1 VALGLILMTAIYNGG
16 LYYYNKE
23 RAFLYYALMQLFMI
37 GVLFYDSGVAIHML
51 PLQIPHY
58 LIYYSLSLLTLF
70 FIIMF
75 SHSFLKISKYL
86 PQYIPLSKA
95 IVVLILIDL
104 IYYPVSFIFQ
114 WHLHLFVFIYILFLG
129 YLRVRQKDT
138 PSKFF
143 ITAWSILF
151 IGILIDEVIE
161 SIDYTMFIG
170 SILEA
175 IVLAIALSFQIKE
188 FKKEKDQ
195 QEKLLI
201 HQSKLATMGELLGN
215 IAHQW
220 RQPLTRLSYTF
231 MNIEDVEDK
240 KESKIL
246 TKEGTE
252 QLEFMSQTIDDFI
265 NFYAFNKEKEYF
277 SLAEEITNILNFL
290 HYSEIKINLKI
301 EDDKIIFNYKNELKQ
316 VLINILSNAKGIL
329 IDRKIKNAQITII
342 IDVNSITIR
351 DNGGGIKLDN
361 IEKIFEPYFSTK
373 KDGLGIGLY
382 MSKMIIEKNMDGML
396 TVSNIMDGVEFT
408 IYI

>member
-1 VALGLILMTAIYNGG
+1 M
-16 LYYYNKE
+16 
-23 RAFLYYALMQLFMI
+23 
-37 GVLFYDSGVAIHML
+37 
-51 PLQIPHY
+51 
-58 LIYYSLSLLTLF
+58 
-70 FIIMF
+70 
-75 SHSFLKISKYL
+75 
-86 PQYIPLSKA
+86 
-95 IVVLILIDL
+95 DL
-104 IYYPVSFIFQ
+104 IYYPMSFIFEY
-114 WHLHLFVFIYILFLG
+114 HLHLLLFIYILSLG
-129 YLRVRQKDT
+129 YLRGKQGDISSR
-138 PSKFF
+138 FF
-143 ITAWSILF
+143 IIGWSILF
-151 IGILIDEVIE
+151 IGILIDEFVK
-161 SIDYTMFIG
+161 STTYTMYVG
-170 SILEA
+170 SVFEA
-175 IVLAIALSFQIKE
+175 IILAIALSFQIKE
-188 FKKEKDQ
+188 LKKEKEK

-265 NFYAFNKEKEYF
+265 NFYAPNKEKEYF

-290 HYSEIKINLKI
+290 HYSEIKIDLKI
-301 EDDKIIFNYKNELKQ
+301 EDDKIIFNYKNEFKQ
-316 VLINILSNAKGIL
+316 VLINILSNAKDIL

-373 KDGLGIGLY
+373 KNGLGIGLY
-382 MSKMIIEKNMDGML
+382 MSKIIIEKNMDGML
-396 TVSNIMDGVEFT
+396 IVSNIMDGVEFA